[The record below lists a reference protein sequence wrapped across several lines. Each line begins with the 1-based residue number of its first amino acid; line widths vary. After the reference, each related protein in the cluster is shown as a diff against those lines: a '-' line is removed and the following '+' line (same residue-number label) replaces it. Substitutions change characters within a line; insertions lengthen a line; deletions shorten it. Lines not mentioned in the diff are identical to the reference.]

1 MYLPDNSIMNIL
13 GVGPLELILVL
24 LIVFLVLGPKDMVS
38 SGRKLGRFLR
48 TARKSEIWNGVIR
61 VKETVRDLPAT
72 LIREAELEDVKKEIE
87 QNTNQLK
94 NIPKEFQLSDLNE
107 IIAENKSSME
117 AVLNKK
123 DTPSIAEASDKV

>member
-1 MYLPDNSIMNIL
+1 VYLPDNSIMNIL

>member
-1 MYLPDNSIMNIL
+1 MNIL